1 MKDKIKAVAL
11 FSGGLD
17 SILAVKLIQ
26 EQGIEVE
33 GINFNTPFFGLG
45 EAFVIAKDLD
55 INLEIIDITEELL
68 KILKKPKYG
77 FGKNMNP
84 CIDCHALMFK
94 KAGEYMNK
102 IGASFILSGE
112 VLGERPMSQNR
123 NSLSIVGRESGFEGR
138 ILRPLSA
145 LLLTETIP
153 EKEGLVNRN
162 KLLDISGRSRK
173 RQIELA
179 AKIGIKDYP
188 SPAGGC
194 KLTEPAFSKRL
205 RDLFTQ
211 GSFSIEEIELLKLGR
226 HFRLSKGIKLVV
238 GRNKE
243 ENEQLQNFF
252 QDGDFLFKAKKSEK
266 SGIGKNV
273 VIIGGGNT
281 AMDAARTAYRLVG
294 EDGKVTVVYRRTINE
309 MPADQSEIKAVLEE
323 NMEIIELAGPE
334 KVINEN
340 GQVKSLLCSKM
351 ELKETD
357 SSGRPRPV
365 KIEGSKFEIPCDT
378 IIPSESVHAFDTPL
392 LLHAPKQQ
400 SAGH

>member
-1 MKDKIKAVAL
+1 MKDKITAVAL

-26 EQGIEVE
+26 EQGIEVK
-33 GINFNTPFFGLG
+33 GVNFKTPFFGLD

-55 INLEIIDITEELL
+55 INLKIIDITEELL
-68 KILKKPKYG
+68 KILKNPKYG

-123 NSLSIVGRESGFEGR
+123 NSLSIIERESGFEGK

-153 EKEGLVNRN
+153 EKEGLVDRN

-173 RQIELA
+173 RQMKLA
-179 AKIGIKDYP
+179 AKMGIKDYP

-211 GSFSIEEIELLKLGR
+211 GVFSLEEIELLKLGR
-226 HFRLSKGIKLVV
+226 HFRLSKDIKLVV

-243 ENEQLQNFF
+243 ENGQLQNFF
-252 QDGDFLFKAKKSEK
+252 QDGDFLFKAKNLK
-266 SGIGKNV
+266 
-273 VIIGGGNT
+273 
-281 AMDAARTAYRLVG
+281 
-294 EDGKVTVVYRRTINE
+294 
-309 MPADQSEIKAVLEE
+309 
-323 NMEIIELAGPE
+323 GP
-334 KVINEN
+334 V
-340 GQVKSLLCSKM
+340 SLLRKRSKLIDDELIDKSCQITARYCDRNEEEYEEVFIDHYR
-351 ELKETD
+351 ELKGIAKT
-357 SSGRPRPV
+357 RKV
-365 KIEGSKFEIPCDT
+365 KPLMENEL
-378 IIPSESVHAFDTPL
+378 ESL
-392 LLHAPKQQ
+392 RI
-400 SAGH
+400 

>member
-17 SILAVKLIQ
+17 SILALKLIQ
-26 EQGIEVE
+26 EQGIEVK
-33 GINFNTPFFGLG
+33 GVNFKTPFFGLG
-45 EAFVIAKDLD
+45 EAFVIVKDLD
-55 INLEIIDITEELL
+55 INLKIIDITEELL

-123 NSLSIVGRESGFEGR
+123 DSLSIIERESGFEGK

-153 EKEGLVNRN
+153 EKGGLVDRN

-173 RQIELA
+173 RQIKLA
-179 AKIGIKDYP
+179 DEMGIKDYP

-211 GSFSIEEIELLKLGR
+211 ESFSLEEIELLKLGR
-226 HFRLSKGIKLVV
+226 HFRLSKDIKLVV

-252 QDGDFLFKAKKSEK
+252 QDGDFLFKAKNLKGPVSLLKKGSKVNNELIDKSCQITARYCDRNEEENEEVNINYYYK
-266 SGIGKNV
+266 SKE
-273 VIIGGGNT
+273 
-281 AMDAARTAYRLVG
+281 LV
-294 EDGKVTVVYRRTINE
+294 RTIKVKPLIE
-309 MPADQSEIKAVLEE
+309 DKLEILR
-323 NMEIIELAGPE
+323 IQG
-334 KVINEN
+334 
-340 GQVKSLLCSKM
+340 
-351 ELKETD
+351 
-357 SSGRPRPV
+357 
-365 KIEGSKFEIPCDT
+365 
-378 IIPSESVHAFDTPL
+378 
-392 LLHAPKQQ
+392 
-400 SAGH
+400 

>member
-17 SILAVKLIQ
+17 SILALKLIQ
-26 EQGIEVE
+26 EQGIEVK
-33 GINFNTPFFGLG
+33 GVNFKTPFFGLD

-84 CIDCHALMFK
+84 CIDCHTLMFK
-94 KAGEYMNK
+94 KAGGYMTK
-102 IGASFILSGE
+102 IGASFVFSGE

-123 NSLSIVGRESGFEGR
+123 NSLIIIERESGFEGK

-153 EKEGLVNRN
+153 EKWGLVDRN

-173 RQIELA
+173 RQIKLA
-179 AKIGIKDYP
+179 DEMGIKDYP

-211 GSFSIEEIELLKLGR
+211 KSFSLEEIELLKLGR
-226 HFRLSKGIKLVV
+226 HFRLSKDIKLVV

-252 QDGDFLFKAKKSEK
+252 QDGDFLFKAKNLKGPVSLLKKGSKVNKALIDKSCQ
-266 SGIGKNV
+266 I
-273 VIIGGGNT
+273 T
-281 AMDAARTAYRLVG
+281 ARYCDR
-294 EDGKVTVVYRRTINE
+294 NE
-309 MPADQSEIKAVLEE
+309 EE
-323 NMEIIELAGPE
+323 NEEVNINYYHKSKELVRAIKVKPLIEDKLEVLRIQG
-334 KVINEN
+334 
-340 GQVKSLLCSKM
+340 
-351 ELKETD
+351 
-357 SSGRPRPV
+357 
-365 KIEGSKFEIPCDT
+365 
-378 IIPSESVHAFDTPL
+378 
-392 LLHAPKQQ
+392 
-400 SAGH
+400 

>member
-17 SILAVKLIQ
+17 SILAVKLIR
-26 EQGIEVE
+26 EQGIEVK
-33 GINFNTPFFGLG
+33 GINFKTPFFGLN
-45 EAFVIAKDLD
+45 EAFAIAKDLN

-77 FGKNMNP
+77 LGKNMNP

-123 NSLSIVGRESGFEGR
+123 NSLNIIERESGFKGR

-145 LLLTETIP
+145 LLLAETIP
-153 EKEGLVNRN
+153 EKEGLVDRN

-173 RQIELA
+173 RQMELA
-179 AKIGIKDYP
+179 AKMGIKDYP

-205 RDLFTQ
+205 RDLFFTQ
-211 GSFSIEEIELLKLGR
+211 ESFSIEEIELLKLGR
-226 HFRLSKGIKLVV
+226 HFRLSKDIKLVV

-252 QDGDFLFKAKKSEK
+252 QEGDFLFKAKNLK
-266 SGIGKNV
+266 
-273 VIIGGGNT
+273 
-281 AMDAARTAYRLVG
+281 
-294 EDGKVTVVYRRTINE
+294 
-309 MPADQSEIKAVLEE
+309 
-323 NMEIIELAGPE
+323 GP
-334 KVINEN
+334 V
-340 GQVKSLLCSKM
+340 SLLKRGFKINN
-351 ELKETD
+351 ELIDNGTFWILPKNL
-357 SSGRPRPV
+357 
-365 KIEGSKFEIPCDT
+365 KI
-378 IIPSESVHAFDTPL
+378 
-392 LLHAPKQQ
+392 
-400 SAGH
+400 